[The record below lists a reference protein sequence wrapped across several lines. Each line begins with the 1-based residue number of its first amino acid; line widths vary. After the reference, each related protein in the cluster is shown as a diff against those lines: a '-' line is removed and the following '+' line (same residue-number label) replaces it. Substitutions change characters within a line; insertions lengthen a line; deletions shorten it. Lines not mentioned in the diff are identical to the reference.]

1 MNISLRMTMMMSAV
15 FGTLGVAFAVYG
27 LISLG
32 DITDPTQAS
41 DARGFVWFWA
51 FLASIAIGLG
61 LLAWWIERTER
72 KRSEG

>member
-1 MNISLRMTMMMSAV
+1 LNISLRMTMMMSAV

-27 LISLG
+27 FISLG